1 MFYKIIDENT
11 KQVDVGL
18 GNNNTFY
25 KSIGMKEG
33 ECEKSYNGN
42 WYLKGYAPQKP
53 LEELKEEKISENI
66 VKKKDAY

>member
-25 KSIGMKEG
+25 MCIGMKEG

-42 WYLKGYAPQKP
+42 WYIKGYA
-53 LEELKEEKISENI
+53 L
-66 VKKKDAY
+66 

>member
-25 KSIGMKEG
+25 KDMKDHD
-33 ECEKSYNGN
+33 ND
-42 WYLKGYAPQKP
+42 
-53 LEELKEEKISENI
+53 
-66 VKKKDAY
+66 V